1 MSDGDSFKS
10 ATEIEST
17 VKAIQD
23 ILEKISSLELNAPF
37 YLSSEIES
45 SVKVIQDC
53 LKLSKKCFELAKK
66 LERLESYE
74 KNGNVTKIML
84 LLIEYGSANKF
95 KKEIKNVMRK
105 FRTRLEDVKHYLNKI
120 DTILIAESYKCPQCL
135 GSGRI
140 TKTTYIR
147 ERGALPQTVL
157 KRIDCDYCNGKGEI
171 TIDLET
177 KESLAI
183 FCAQSKRIEEVMHN
197 FFEK

>member
-84 LLIEYGSANKF
+84 LLIEYGSAN
-95 KKEIKNVMRK
+95 K